1 MGSYSVNNTVTLLQE
16 ADVSLR
22 ELSKETRG
30 SSAGRKKAHR
40 RSSPSEHLTACD
52 NVCTYI
58 HCIMHVF
65 HARNVLSVVHG
76 APRGRPSSVL
86 AMASVMRYLIQ
97 SGMLDVYAGARC
109 PRGSGSLHR
118 KQASLQWKV
127 QQSQAR
133 YDGDVNI

>member
-16 ADVSLR
+16 ADFSLR

-30 SSAGRKKAHR
+30 SSAGRKKARR
-40 RSSPSEHLTACD
+40 RSSPSEHLTGCN

-65 HARNVLSVVHG
+65 RARNVLSVVHG
-76 APRGRPSSVL
+76 APRGRPSSVGDGVSNAL
-86 AMASVMRYLIQ
+86 SDTVWDVGCLRRSSV
-97 SGMLDVYAGARC
+97 S
-109 PRGSGSLHR
+109 RGSGSLHR
-118 KQASLQWKV
+118 KQASLQQKV